1 MWDTATIGGR
11 ASYHKKDLAGAR
23 ILPRN
28 VKHHLCLIL
37 VLDIYLLHDLALKH
51 VPYSTMMESLS
62 QIYVVDSEFFPLSHT
77 RKKRNVPLF
86 IQEPCSNIS
95 VLLILLYI

>member
-28 VKHHLCLIL
+28 FKHHLCLIL
-37 VLDIYLLHDLALKH
+37 ELDIYLLHDLALKH

-62 QIYVVDSEFFPLSHT
+62 QIYVVDLSLFKNPTQTFLSFSFCYIFKHKMLKPLLS
-77 RKKRNVPLF
+77 P
-86 IQEPCSNIS
+86 EA
-95 VLLILLYI
+95 